1 MGTIRNA
8 PSENAP
14 SDPDTAPWSLWRRSS
29 SSRRSRWSCSTSPS
43 STSPCPH
50 SSAIWGS
57 PPDLHLLLVPVSP
70 SSSQRYQRRDM
81 SGSPSNCRARPLT
94 VGWIMRL
101 SGNRPG
107 SPLRRSGT
115 RPSNRRSRGCRSR
128 CGNRPPPKQFEVALV
143 RARVPFA
150 YQAIA
155 ARAVFLARLGMT
167 ASAIARCIGAS
178 PTRRGRRQ
186 SAGIASELTGSR
198 QALPRSDGQALGGG
212 RLAQAIVEAGEARR
226 RARELLHFECT
237 GQMDGI
243 KAPQGAA
250 LRELSGPPRHFR
262 G

>member
-115 RPSNRRSRGCRSR
+115 RPSNRRSRGCRCTRSY
-128 CGNRPPPKQFEVALV
+128 RPPS
-143 RARVPFA
+143 RAR
-150 YQAIA
+150 
-155 ARAVFLARLGMT
+155 T
-167 ASAIARCIGAS
+167 ASGTPPGPERRRGGAPQHREKGKGS
-178 PTRRGRRQ
+178 HHRRALHRAPPNAPPSHGVTRRASGLDLALLVVARRE
-186 SAGIASELTGSR
+186 SSEPEG
-198 QALPRSDGQALGGG
+198 GKEHGGG
-212 RLAQAIVEAGEARR
+212 QHGCGEH
-226 RARELLHFECT
+226 EPCGYL
-237 GQMDGI
+237 
-243 KAPQGAA
+243 K
-250 LRELSGPPRHFR
+250 
-262 G
+262 

>member
-167 ASAIARCIGAS
+167 ASAIARCVGVTDRTGAKAIRWVVS
-178 PTRRGRRQ
+178 GTDRQ
-186 SAGIASELTGSR
+186 SPGPPAIRRAG
-198 QALPRSDGQALGGG
+198 P
-212 RLAQAIVEAGEARR
+212 RR
-226 RARELLHFECT
+226 R
-237 GQMDGI
+237 
-243 KAPQGAA
+243 
-250 LRELSGPPRHFR
+250 PPRASDR
-262 G
+262 RSRRSSASSP